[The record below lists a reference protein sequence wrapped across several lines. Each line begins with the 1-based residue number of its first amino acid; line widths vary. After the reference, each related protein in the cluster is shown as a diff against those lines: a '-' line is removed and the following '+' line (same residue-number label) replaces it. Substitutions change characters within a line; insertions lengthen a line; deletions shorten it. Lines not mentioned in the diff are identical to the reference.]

1 MCNNF
6 LQIPA
11 VHPGL
16 LFPVDTVGSC
26 QGLHHTG
33 VSTVCLNFEMVTFN
47 NVSDDFARGGG
58 TKANNF
64 HCNLEHKNNEFLFT
78 EF

>member
-1 MCNNF
+1 MCHNF

-16 LFPVDTVGSC
+16 LFPVDKVGSC
-26 QGLHHTG
+26 QDLHHTG
-33 VSTVCLNFEMVTFN
+33 VSTVCSHFEMVTFN

-58 TKANNF
+58 NKG
-64 HCNLEHKNNEFLFT
+64 KQFLLQFGAQK
-78 EF
+78 